1 MHVPLTDSLYKHDKS
16 AKNIYGFA
24 ECTNKAENNNITQWD
39 QVSK

>member
-1 MHVPLTDSLYKHDKS
+1 MYHLQMVYINMTKS